1 MLTSGSADDD
11 APQSLTDIVVNYG
24 MGEGEVS
31 LMSLSDQWHAPA
43 ANLHINYHAPAPATP
58 PADGGLMLDNHTD
71 TGQLDIKQN
80 YEPVNF
86 EKRLDIDTL
95 RQQQFEK
102 ERELELPSYCH
113 SLEQVNG
120 DLWCAEFDKH
130 RILVLN
136 TATGSV
142 AKTIK
147 SNMLDHPACII
158 NTVSISGD
166 SRFQLAGT
174 LPTDVQFATS

>member
-1 MLTSGSADDD
+1 MS
-11 APQSLTDIVVNYG
+11 
-24 MGEGEVS
+24 EGEVS

-43 ANLHINYHAPAPATP
+43 ANLHIDYHAPALATP